1 MRWAGST
8 ACPVADIAFV
18 AILWLMVT
26 SRVLSPQYNV
36 WIVGMAALVW
46 AAGSTA
52 MRRAT
57 IPVAIT
63 ALAAQALYPFALL
76 DIVDGGFIGIALHT
90 VRIVA
95 LVAALVIAVRVLVR
109 TSSARHRP
117 SAATR
122 APRAWAPRARAPR
135 HAPREPRAEPAH
147 FGRSLPSRYLS
158 AQHPSHVRNTMNRR
172 PLVALLAA
180 TGLVL
185 TACASSSDSAGEPE
199 ASPTAESCTKE
210 SLATLEPGTLTIA
223 TGEPAYEP
231 WVKDDAPESGE
242 GFEAAVAYAVA
253 DRLGF
258 TEADIQW
265 VRTTFDG
272 AIAPGAKTFDWNLQQ
287 FTITADREKA
297 VDFSSPYYSAPQ
309 AVISNGGSPID
320 GATSIE
326 ELESAKLGAAI
337 GSTSLDAAQ
346 PSSPRRRT
354 SRSSTTMPRRCPR

>member
-1 MRWAGST
+1 
-8 ACPVADIAFV
+8 
-18 AILWLMVT
+18 
-26 SRVLSPQYNV
+26 
-36 WIVGMAALVW
+36 
-46 AAGSTA
+46 
-52 MRRAT
+52 
-57 IPVAIT
+57 
-63 ALAAQALYPFALL
+63 
-76 DIVDGGFIGIALHT
+76 
-90 VRIVA
+90 
-95 LVAALVIAVRVLVR
+95 
-109 TSSARHRP
+109 
-117 SAATR
+117 
-122 APRAWAPRARAPR
+122 
-135 HAPREPRAEPAH
+135 
-147 FGRSLPSRYLS
+147 
-158 AQHPSHVRNTMNRR
+158 MNRR
-172 PLVALLAA
+172 PLIALLAA

-231 WVKDDAPESGE
+231 WVKDNAPESGE

-253 DRLGF
+253 ERLGF

-309 AVISNGGSPID
+309 AVITNGGSPID

-326 ELESAKLGAAI
+326 ELKSAKLGAAI

-346 PSSPRRRT
+346 AVIAPEKDVAVFNDNAAAVSALKNGQIDGIVVDLPTAVYLVDVEVEGGKLVGALSVADDYGILLGADSPLTACT
-354 SRSSTTMPRRCPR
+354 SQAVDELRADGTLDSLVAEWLDVYTSVPVLG